1 MRQGLGADLDD
12 YSLGALNLAFRDE
25 ESRIALERGLN
36 RLAQCKFAHAARRRR
51 GFSASARWLRES
63 ECQHSQKNSESKF
76 LH

>member
-25 ESRIALERGLN
+25 ESRVALESGLN
-36 RLAQCKFAHAARRRR
+36 RLVECKSAHAARRRR
-51 GFSASARWLRES
+51 GFSARARWLRES
-63 ECQHSQKNSESKF
+63 ECQHSEENSESKF